1 MAKMNTFLFVV
12 IATLFSVALVGNITM
27 IHLIRLDIRL
37 HTPMYYLLSQL
48 SVIDMMYISTTVPKM
63 ATNFLSNTKTIT
75 FLGCKVQTFVFLSVG
90 GSKALLLGFMSV
102 DWCITIC
109 YPLHYLVFMRR
120 KICCYMVT
128 CGWNSGSINAL
139 VHTLYAF
146 QHPFCKSLVM
156 NHFFCDLP
164 SLLSLVCQN
173 TS

>member
-12 IATLFSVALVGNITM
+12 IAILFSVALVGNITM

-75 FLGCKVQTFVFLSVG
+75 FLGCEIQAFVFLSLG
-90 GSKALLLGFMSV
+90 ASETLLLGFMSFDRYV
-102 DWCITIC
+102 AIC
-109 YPLHYLVFMRR
+109 HPLRYPVLMSG

-128 CGWNSGSINAL
+128 CAWSSSSINAL

-146 QHPFCKSLVM
+146 
-156 NHFFCDLP
+156 
-164 SLLSLVCQN
+164 
-173 TS
+173 